1 MKKKDNKSIWYTT
14 IDIDI
19 FATSIIVIVC
29 DDKETI
35 KKDTPEIDRKLGTVN
50 LLTSW
55 ADKTFND
62 NFLYSCT
69 AQAPNGL
76 GDVIVFFNAE
86 NPGEVSYETMV
97 HEFHHATYYLCDFRG
112 IDDEETEAYLQQH
125 LFHKMLCKI
134 DDWLDKQK
142 KVSKKPKK
150 KA

>member
-35 KKDTPEIDRKLGTVN
+35 KEETPKIDEKLGTGN

-55 ADKTFND
+55 ADKPLSD
-62 NFLYSCT
+62 NFLYNHT
-69 AQAPNGL
+69 AAPNEL
-76 GDVIVFFNAE
+76 GDVVVFFNAE

-97 HEFHHATYYLCDFRG
+97 HEFHHATDFLCSFRG
-112 IDDEETEAYLQQH
+112 IDDEETEAYIPEH
-125 LFHKMLCKI
+125 LFHKMLCKV
-134 DDWLDKQK
+134 DDYVDKQK
-142 KVSKKPKK
+142 KSNKKPKK

>member
-1 MKKKDNKSIWYTT
+1 MKKKEDKNIWYTT
-14 IDIDI
+14 INIDI
-19 FATSIIVIVC
+19 FTTSIIVIVS

-35 KKDTPEIDRKLGTVN
+35 KEETPKIDEKLGTGN

-62 NFLYSCT
+62 NFLYSHT
-69 AQAPNGL
+69 ATPNEL

-97 HEFHHATYYLCDFRG
+97 HEFHHATSCLCEFRG
-112 IDDEETEAYLQQH
+112 IDDEETEAYIHEH

-134 DDWLDKQK
+134 DDWTDKQK

>member
-1 MKKKDNKSIWYTT
+1 MKKKEDKNIWYTT

-29 DDKETI
+29 NDKETI

-55 ADKTFND
+55 ADKTLSD
-62 NFLYSCT
+62 NFLCSHT

-97 HEFHHATYYLCDFRG
+97 HEFHHATYSLCSFRG
-112 IDDEETEAYLQQH
+112 IDDEETEAYIHEH

-134 DDWLDKQK
+134 DDWIDKQK

>member
-19 FATSIIVIVC
+19 FTTSIIVIVS

-35 KKDTPEIDRKLGTVN
+35 KEETPKIDEKLGTGN

-55 ADKTFND
+55 ADKTFNG
-62 NFLYSCT
+62 NFLYSHT
-69 AQAPNGL
+69 AVPNEL
-76 GDVIVFFNAE
+76 GDVVVFFNAE

-97 HEFHHATYYLCDFRG
+97 HEFHHATSCLCEFRG
-112 IDDEETEAYLQQH
+112 IDDEETEAYIHEH
-125 LFHKMLCKI
+125 LFHKMLCKV
-134 DDWLDKQK
+134 DDYVDKQK
-142 KVSKKPKK
+142 KSNKKPKK

>member
-1 MKKKDNKSIWYTT
+1 MKKKEDKNIWYTT

-35 KKDTPEIDRKLGTVN
+35 KKEAPKIDEKLGTGN

-55 ADKTFND
+55 ADKTFD
-62 NFLYSCT
+62 DDFLYDRT
-69 AQAPNGL
+69 AQAPNAF
-76 GDVIVFFNAE
+76 GDVVVLFKAE
-86 NPGEVSYETMV
+86 SPGKVSYEIMV
-97 HEFHHATYYLCDFRG
+97 HEFHHATNYLCEFRG

>member
-19 FATSIIVIVC
+19 FTTSIIVIVS

-35 KKDTPEIDRKLGTVN
+35 KEEAPKIDEKLGTVN

-55 ADKTFND
+55 ADKTFNG
-62 NFLYSCT
+62 NFLYDHT
-69 AQAPNGL
+69 AQAPNES
-76 GDVIVFFNAE
+76 GDVVVFFNAE
-86 NPGEVSYETMV
+86 NPSKVSYETMV
-97 HEFHHATYYLCDFRG
+97 HEFHHATDFLCSSRG
-112 IDDEETEAYLQQH
+112 IDDEETEAYIHEH

-134 DDWLDKQK
+134 DDWIDKQK

>member
-1 MKKKDNKSIWYTT
+1 MKKKENKNIWYAT

-35 KKDTPEIDRKLGTVN
+35 KKDAPEIDEKLGTGN

-55 ADKTFND
+55 ADKTFD
-62 NFLYSCT
+62 DKFLYDYT
-69 AQAPNGL
+69 AQAPNES
-76 GDVIVFFNAE
+76 GDVVVFFYAE

-134 DDWLDKQK
+134 DDWLDEQK

>member
-1 MKKKDNKSIWYTT
+1 MKKKENKNIWYTT

-55 ADKTFND
+55 ADKTLSD
-62 NFLYSCT
+62 NFLYSHT

-86 NPGEVSYETMV
+86 NPGNVSYETMV
-97 HEFHHATYYLCDFRG
+97 HEFHHATYYLCEFRG

-134 DDWLDKQK
+134 DDWIDKQK

>member
-1 MKKKDNKSIWYTT
+1 MKKKEDKNIWYTT

-55 ADKTFND
+55 ADKTLSD
-62 NFLYSCT
+62 NFLYSYT
-69 AQAPNGL
+69 AQAPNEL
-76 GDVIVFFNAE
+76 GDVVVFFNAE
-86 NPGEVSYETMV
+86 NPSEVSYETMV
-97 HEFHHATYYLCDFRG
+97 HEFHHATSCLCEFRC
-112 IDDEETEAYLQQH
+112 IDDEETEAYIHEH

-134 DDWLDKQK
+134 DDWTDKQK

>member
-19 FATSIIVIVC
+19 FTTSIIVIVS

-35 KKDTPEIDRKLGTVN
+35 KEETPKIDEKLGTGN

-55 ADKTFND
+55 ADKTFNG
-62 NFLYSCT
+62 NFLYSHT
-69 AQAPNGL
+69 AAPNEL
-76 GDVIVFFNAE
+76 GDVVVFFNAE

-97 HEFHHATYYLCDFRG
+97 HEFHHATSCLCEFRG
-112 IDDEETEAYLQQH
+112 IDDEETEAYIHEH

-134 DDWLDKQK
+134 DDWTDKQK

>member
-1 MKKKDNKSIWYTT
+1 MKKKEDKSIWYTT

-35 KKDTPEIDRKLGTVN
+35 KKDIPEIDRKLGTVN
-50 LLTSW
+50 LLSSW
-55 ADKTFND
+55 ADKTLSD
-62 NFLYSCT
+62 NFLYSHT

-86 NPGEVSYETMV
+86 SPGEVSYETMV
-97 HEFHHATYYLCDFRG
+97 HEFHHATYYLCEFRG

-134 DDWLDKQK
+134 DDWIDKQK